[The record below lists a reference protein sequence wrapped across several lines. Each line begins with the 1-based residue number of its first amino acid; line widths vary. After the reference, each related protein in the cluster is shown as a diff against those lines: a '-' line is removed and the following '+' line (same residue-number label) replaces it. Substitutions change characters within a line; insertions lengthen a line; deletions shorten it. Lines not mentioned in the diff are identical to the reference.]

1 MVRSRPD
8 SEQTK
13 GWNEMARKI
22 HAKQI
27 NSRNEKATVSWSA
40 VDAGDLKELVRDGLV
55 AMSTTEREEFIGT
68 LEAEMRGAGLNM
80 RAYLIPLGI
89 PGRSPEDLTPTE
101 VAHLMRF
108 LKLNV
113 PSALP
118 AIERALSRY
127 DIFSAPTDGKG
138 HRIAA

>member
-1 MVRSRPD
+1 
-8 SEQTK
+8 
-13 GWNEMARKI
+13 MARKI

-27 NSRNEKATVSWSA
+27 NSKNEKATGSWSA

-55 AMSTTEREEFIGT
+55 AMSATEREDFIGT

-118 AIERALSRY
+118 AIERALSHY
-127 DIFSAPTDGKG
+127 DIFSAGTDGKG

>member
-1 MVRSRPD
+1 
-8 SEQTK
+8 
-13 GWNEMARKI
+13 MARKI
-22 HAKQI
+22 HGKQI

-40 VDAGDLKELVRDGLV
+40 VDASDLKELVRDGLV
-55 AMSTTEREEFIGT
+55 AMTTTEREEFIGT

-113 PSALP
+113 PSALS

-127 DIFSAPTDGKG
+127 EIFSAGTDGKG